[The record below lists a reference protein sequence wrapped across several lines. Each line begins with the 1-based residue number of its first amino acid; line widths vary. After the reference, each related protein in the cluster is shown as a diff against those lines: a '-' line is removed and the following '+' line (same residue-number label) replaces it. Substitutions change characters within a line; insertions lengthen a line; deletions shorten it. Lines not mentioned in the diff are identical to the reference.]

1 MPALVREARKSSQKI
16 LSFFLGPDSA
26 GTVRNSGQLTGSV
39 FSSNKGNIALGFSK
53 APSTL
58 TSRSEEPKN
67 KKKNHSDK
75 RRRLIFLAKPRNWKI
90 QLMTQFSDKLSPN
103 TVMTLSKQ
111 EKK

>member
-39 FSSNKGNIALGFSK
+39 FSSNKGNIALDFSK

-58 TSRSEEPKN
+58 TSPSEEPKN
-67 KKKNHSDK
+67 
-75 RRRLIFLAKPRNWKI
+75 
-90 QLMTQFSDKLSPN
+90 
-103 TVMTLSKQ
+103 
-111 EKK
+111 

>member
-67 KKKNHSDK
+67 KKKKPFRQEEEAHFPGKTKKLEDSVNDS
-75 RRRLIFLAKPRNWKI
+75 IFR
-90 QLMTQFSDKLSPN
+90 
-103 TVMTLSKQ
+103 
-111 EKK
+111 

>member
-67 KKKNHSDK
+67 KKKK
-75 RRRLIFLAKPRNWKI
+75 TI
-90 QLMTQFSDKLSPN
+90 QTRGGGSFSWQN
-103 TVMTLSKQ
+103 Q
-111 EKK
+111 ETGRFS